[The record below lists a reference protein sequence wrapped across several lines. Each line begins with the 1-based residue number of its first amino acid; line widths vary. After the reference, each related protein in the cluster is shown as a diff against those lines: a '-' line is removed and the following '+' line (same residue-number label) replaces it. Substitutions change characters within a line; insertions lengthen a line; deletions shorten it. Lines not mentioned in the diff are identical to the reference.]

1 MRRFLANLWE
11 IKEALPGVSGVEGIG
26 QQVFVVFRPDESETG
41 ESERRTRETCDLD
54 TFFFFKTYS
63 CY

>member
-1 MRRFLANLWE
+1 MILRRFLANLWE

-41 ESERRTRETCDLD
+41 ESERRTRETSSS
-54 TFFFFKTYS
+54 KYQTYS